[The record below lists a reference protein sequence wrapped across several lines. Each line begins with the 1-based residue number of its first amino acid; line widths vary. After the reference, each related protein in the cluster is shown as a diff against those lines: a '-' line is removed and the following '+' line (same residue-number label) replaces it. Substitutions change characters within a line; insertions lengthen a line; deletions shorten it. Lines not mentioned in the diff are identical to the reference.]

1 MWPRRQFLGAG
12 AAAGL
17 MLASCCRGQRGRL
30 RLRVSI
36 TGKGE
41 GDTRLLFKAAGIRPE
56 GFDLHYSEFQ
66 SGHLVIEALNG
77 GSLDYGGMSE
87 MPPIFAAASTIQ
99 SFREIA
105 IAHGDQ
111 QDRFGW
117 DAHHLL

>member
-12 AAAGL
+12 AAACL
-17 MLASCCRGQRGRL
+17 MLASCGRGQRGRL